1 MLIITPFSVLK
12 GYNGAAIRMNLSHQ
26 QQDVLLDLARDS
38 IRRALANE
46 PAPPLPGDPQLN
58 QPAGCFVSL
67 HRMFDHRLRGC
78 VGRLDAKGGLAQTVA
93 LMARG
98 VLEDPRFL
106 TSPVT
111 AEELSELEIEL
122 SILSPLMRLAS
133 PEEFDPATSGV
144 YVTYGGR
151 NGCFLPQVARDTG
164 WNREQLLDRLCT
176 EKLGVPADTWR
187 KEGATIYRFTALLVG
202 PEPFMKLHH
211 WTLL

>member
-1 MLIITPFSVLK
+1 
-12 GYNGAAIRMNLSHQ
+12 MNLSAQ

-38 IRRALANE
+38 IRRALAGE
-46 PAPPLPGDPQLN
+46 PAPRLPGDPEMN

-67 HRMFDHRLRGC
+67 HRMFDHHLRGC
-78 VGRLDAKGGLAQTVA
+78 VGRLDAKTGLAETVS

-106 TSPVT
+106 THPVKR
-111 AEELSELEIEL
+111 EELSELEIEL

-133 PEEFDPATSGV
+133 AEEFDPATSGI
-144 YVTYGGR
+144 YLTHGGR

-176 EKLGVPADTWR
+176 EKLGLPANTWR
-187 KEGATIYRFTALLVG
+187 KAGSTLYRFTALLVG
-202 PEPFMKLHH
+202 PEPFVKLHQ